1 VAAKRKKEESPGIDP
16 NAWMLTFSDLIT
28 LLLTFFVMLLTMSS
42 MDVERIQRV
51 FSSFTGGSGIL
62 DFTDMGRISSF
73 QEQLRMLSQLTP
85 EKLPDEEILRDVFL
99 GAGKPG
105 ATGVLAGEAAEIR
118 IKKTEDGV
126 ALVFGASIFF
136 EPGQATIKAEGM
148 KILALLA
155 DIIKQVDRP
164 ISIEGH
170 TDSIPVSSD
179 AFDGSNWNLSL
190 ARALAVRDAL
200 VDQLEVNPWRMRVAA
215 LADSRPVTDE
225 STPEGRAENRRLEVV
240 FEWLS

>member
-1 VAAKRKKEESPGIDP
+1 MAVKRKKKESPGIDP

-62 DFTDMGRISSF
+62 DFTDMGKISSYE
-73 QEQLRMLSQLTP
+73 EQLRMLSQLTP
-85 EKLPDEEILRDVFL
+85 EILPEEEILRDVFL
-99 GAGKPG
+99 GTGTPG
-105 ATGVLAGEAAEIR
+105 ATGVLPREAAETK

-170 TDSIPVSSD
+170 TDSTPVSSD
-179 AFDGSNWNLSL
+179 AFEGSNWNLAL

-200 VDQLEVNPWRMRVAA
+200 VDQFEVNPWRMRVAA
-215 LADSRPVTDE
+215 MADSRPVADE